1 MASRVVFRL
10 LWRGGK
16 RRRLEGEGGRGGRDW
31 CWMMR
36 IGSCAHVS
44 RFLWR
49 GGKRRK
55 AGRERREGLVLGD
68 QNRE

>member
-1 MASRVVFRL
+1 MEGRKEEKGRE
-10 LWRGGK
+10 GK
-16 RRRLEGEGGRGGRDW
+16 AGRNW

-55 AGRERREGLVLGD
+55 AGRERREGEEGGTGVG
-68 QNRE
+68 